1 MEPANIFIGCL
12 TCKTKR
18 LKCDE
23 TKPSCQQCHKRN
35 VKCGGYKKDFK
46 WRAFEEST
54 FTTKPIPSP
63 DPPTTTTQSW
73 PMIDNPLATIAASM
87 TATIDPSEGIS
98 FGLDCS
104 DPCNEAEISGLTS
117 PQDDCALCLQPS
129 ASPGLDVPQH
139 PCPVA
144 PHPPQCDH
152 QFYQQGQQS
161 FADCVSLSMIPDM
174 HSGLLEDWSMFYP
187 TAPPSS
193 TRSEGTAPQS
203 LFGLGFDFANRHLLR
218 PRQPPAASRFPAS
231 ESQPLLDSSQQ
242 DEDITEEIVREPN
255 LSKDWLTHLPSPSS
269 SQSSSSSE
277 ESISNTENIY
287 GFPRF
292 SSRSPEMMLMRF
304 DQQTCGI
311 LSVKDG
317 PTENPWRT
325 MIWPLAQDSPA
336 LYHAIVSMT
345 AFHTAKNKRKM
356 RVEGVVQMRKS
367 IKNLAAGIA
376 EGSIR
381 LEAALATTLALAFS
395 ESWDR
400 HISTGIQHL
409 KGAKAMVNQVLVEHR
424 RNPPTPEEVARL
436 RFLCN
441 TWVYMVV
448 IARLT
453 SVDDDESN
461 DFDYALSASTNPLK
475 TEHEIDP
482 LMGCASTL
490 FPLIGRVANLV
501 RRVRKT
507 AKNSINIIS
516 QANDLKTA
524 VEAWEPPD
532 FFEAPEDQ
540 SLDVQHS
547 LDTAEAY
554 RWATLLYLHQ
564 AVPNIP
570 SKSSEELA
578 GNVIVYLLRV
588 PLSSRAVIV
597 QIYPLLAA
605 GCEVTSHEDR
615 AWVEDRWAAMMQ
627 RMLIGNLDK
636 CWEVV
641 KEVWNRRDADA
652 SEKARLALRTV
663 HPRRSK
669 GHHPVPGQ
677 VQRAVSF
684 DEALLNDDLFPT
696 PGQELGNVSNGQ
708 PMPPMPPN
716 SRRRKTSE
724 TIEDLDFERTV
735 RGRLH
740 WVGVMKDWD
749 WEILLG

>member
-1 MEPANIFIGCL
+1 M
-12 TCKTKR
+12 
-18 LKCDE
+18 
-23 TKPSCQQCHKRN
+23 CQQCQKRN

-63 DPPTTTTQSW
+63 EPPSASTRLWSIT
-73 PMIDNPLATIAASM
+73 DNPLASIAASM
-87 TATIDPSEGIS
+87 TESIDSFQDNS
-98 FGLDCS
+98 FGLDGS
-104 DPCNEAEISGLTS
+104 DPLDEAGIPDLTS
-117 PQDDCALCLQPS
+117 PQNECASCLQPS
-129 ASPGLDVPQH
+129 ISPDLQLPQH
-139 PCPVA
+139 PYLATPQPVHYG
-144 PHPPQCDH
+144 PKPCED
-152 QFYQQGQQS
+152 YQQGQQ
-161 FADCVSLSMIPDM
+161 ALHDCLSLCSDTCI
-174 HSGLLEDWSMFYP
+174 HNGLLEDWGMLYA
-187 TAPPSS
+187 TATSSS
-193 TRSEGTAPQS
+193 TISTSTSPQPI
-203 LFGLGFDFANRHLLR
+203 
-218 PRQPPAASRFPAS
+218 PRFL
-231 ESQPLLDSSQQ
+231 PLLDFDTANMDPLPAHQPSNASDPPPDESQLEADAPQQ
-242 DEDITEEIVREPN
+242 DDSIEEILCQPDAA
-255 LSKDWLTHLPSPSS
+255 KGWLMRRPSPSS
-269 SQSSSSSE
+269 SQTSSSSE
-277 ESISNTENIY
+277 ESIAHADNIY
-287 GFPRF
+287 GFPRL

-325 MIWPLAQDSPA
+325 MIWPLAQASPA
-336 LYHAIVSMT
+336 LYHAIISMT
-345 AFHTAKNKRKM
+345 AFHTAKNRRKM
-356 RVEGVVQMRKS
+356 RVEGLAHMRKS
-367 IKNLAAGIA
+367 IRNLANGIA

-381 LEAALATTLALAFS
+381 LDAALATTLALAFS

-409 KGAKAMVNQVLVEHR
+409 RGAKAMVDQALIEHS
-424 RNPPTPEEVARL
+424 RNSLTAQEVGRL

-461 DFDYALSASTNPLK
+461 DLDYALNASISPFETQ
-475 TEHEIDP
+475 HEVDP

-490 FPLIGRVANLV
+490 FPLIGRTANLV
-501 RRVRKT
+501 RRVRT
-507 AKNSINIIS
+507 TPKNSINLIS

-524 VEAWEPPD
+524 VEAWAPPD

-540 SLDVQHS
+540 TLDIRHS

-564 AVPNIP
+564 AIPEIP

-578 GNVIVYLLRV
+578 GKVIVYLLRV

-627 RMLIGNLDK
+627 RMLIGNLDR

-641 KEVWNRRDADA
+641 KEVWNRRDADE

-663 HPRRSK
+663 HRPRSSGRRSVEK
-669 GHHPVPGQ
+669 LRRPVGL
-677 VQRAVSF
+677 
-684 DEALLNDDLFPT
+684 DEALLHDDPFPI
-696 PGQELGNVSNGQ
+696 PGRKLGDVLNSQ
-708 PMPPMPPN
+708 PIPSN
-716 SRRRKTSE
+716 SRRRKSSE

-740 WVGVMKDWD
+740 WVGVMKDWN